1 MSHAVTVRAIE
12 TDEDLAAA
20 LRRVEAIIGAKR
32 GTPEGAE
39 LDVLGALIVA
49 YEREHYPI
57 EALGPIEAIRYALDE
72 AGLKDK
78 DLIPFIGP
86 QPRVS
91 DVLAGRRQLS
101 LGMIRRLHEGL
112 GIPLES
118 LIQPSGASSPRTV
131 RMPH

>member
-1 MSHAVTVRAIE
+1 MSHPITVRPIE
-12 TDEDLAAA
+12 NDEDLAAA
-20 LRRVEAIIGAKR
+20 LCRVEQIIGAKR

-39 LDVLGALIVA
+39 LDVLGTLIVA
-49 YEREHYPI
+49 YENEHYPI
-57 EALGPIEAIRYALDE
+57 EVLGPIDAIRYALDE

-101 LGMIRRLHEGL
+101 LSMIRRLHEGL

-118 LIQPSGASSPRTV
+118 LIQPTKRSLAQSN
-131 RMPH
+131 

>member
-1 MSHAVTVRAIE
+1 MSHTITVRPIE

-20 LRRVEAIIGAKR
+20 LKRVEQIIGAKR

-39 LDVLGALIVA
+39 LDVLGTLIVA
-49 YEREHYPI
+49 YEKEHYPI

-78 DLIPFIGP
+78 DLIPYIGP

-91 DVLAGRRQLS
+91 DVLAGRRKLS
-101 LGMIRRLHEGL
+101 LNMIRRLHEGL

-118 LIQPSGASSPRTV
+118 LIR
-131 RMPH
+131 